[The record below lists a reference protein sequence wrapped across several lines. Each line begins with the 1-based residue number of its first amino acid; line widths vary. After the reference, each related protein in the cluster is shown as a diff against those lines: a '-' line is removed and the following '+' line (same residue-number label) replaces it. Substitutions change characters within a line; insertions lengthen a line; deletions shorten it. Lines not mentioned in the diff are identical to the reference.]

1 MYSPNI
7 NYMVAKNRQY
17 VAMVWK
23 NEFDGFYFCSFTL
36 PSSEKINNVGA
47 AAEYFYNKH
56 IKPFG
61 NKCLERVITASDYKS
76 LKKV

>member
-1 MYSPNI
+1 
-7 NYMVAKNRQY
+7 MVAKNRQY